1 MINQSYNSFDDD
13 IPTNLNSCNCKNGG
27 VCVDSKCHCKP
38 GHSGR
43 RCETPI
49 CRPVCS
55 NGGEC
60 IDVNVCNCKDGFTG
74 ARCQTGMRKEIILI
88 IVEESILLLFPEL
101 LTFDIVN
108 YKFIIAFCHPECL
121 NGGSC
126 IAPFKCACP
135 LGVSG
140 MHCQECKYYVIIHST
155 KCRSTIMRNKI
166 FMSFVRKIF
175 H

>member
-74 ARCQTGMRKEIILI
+74 ARCQTGMRQEIILI
-88 IVEESILLLFPEL
+88 IVEESIEQLFYFL
-101 LTFDIVN
+101 N
-108 YKFIIAFCHPECL
+108 Y
-121 NGGSC
+121 
-126 IAPFKCACP
+126 
-135 LGVSG
+135 
-140 MHCQECKYYVIIHST
+140 
-155 KCRSTIMRNKI
+155 
-166 FMSFVRKIF
+166 
-175 H
+175 

>member
-1 MINQSYNSFDDD
+1 MVIQSYNSFDDD
-13 IPTNLNSCNCKNGG
+13 IPMNLNSCNCKNGG

-74 ARCQTGMRKEIILI
+74 ARCQTGKRQEIVLI
-88 IVEESILLLFPEL
+88 IVEESIFL
-101 LTFDIVN
+101 N
-108 YKFIIAFCHPECL
+108 Y
-121 NGGSC
+121 
-126 IAPFKCACP
+126 
-135 LGVSG
+135 
-140 MHCQECKYYVIIHST
+140 
-155 KCRSTIMRNKI
+155 
-166 FMSFVRKIF
+166 
-175 H
+175 